1 MPSSLAGLGR
11 RALAP
16 AALTALTALAT
27 VLPAAHAAPAS
38 RQTFCFYDPIGTSGP
53 GYAMARDY
61 VVAMQRH
68 GADLQLKSYVDE
80 RVAVEDFRTGQCD
93 AVAATGLRTRPY
105 NPFTAAL
112 DSIGAST
119 VVRDGRVDMAA
130 SYQVVQRAV
139 ETFAS
144 PAAAKLMVSGAYE
157 IGGVFPLGAV
167 YAMVNDRRISSP
179 EAASGKRVA
188 AFDHDKAQAEIIKR
202 LGAQPVSAD
211 ITNFHTKFNN
221 GSIDI
226 VVAPAIA
233 YKPLELYRGIG
244 SKGGVSRF
252 PMMILSYQL
261 VLRRD
266 RFPAG
271 FGEKSREYWL
281 AHQDE
286 ARRVITTA
294 EADIPAAQWIDFSA
308 DDARR
313 YALMMREARIELAD
327 KGLYDKRGLKMLKKI
342 RCSLHAADAECGTD
356 SENW

>member
-1 MPSSLAGLGR
+1 MSTSLCRPTLRTRAGL
-11 RALAP
+11 ATA
-16 AALTALTALAT
+16 AALLLA
-27 VLPAAHAAPAS
+27 AAAPTSAQAQAPQ
-38 RQTFCFYDPIGTSGP
+38 RLCVYDMVGTSGDQ
-53 GYAMARDY
+53 YTMTRDY

-68 GADLQLKSYVDE
+68 GVSFQLKGYTDE

-105 NPFTAAL
+105 NPFTAAI
-112 DSIGAST
+112 DSIGAT
-119 VVRDGRVDMAA
+119 TIVRDGRVDMAA
-130 SYQVVQRAV
+130 SYQAVQRAI

-211 ITNFHTKFNN
+211 VTNFHTKFNN
-221 GSIDI
+221 GAIDI

-233 YKPLELYRGIG
+233 YKPLELYKGIG
-244 SKGGVSRF
+244 KTGAVGRF
-252 PMMILSYQL
+252 PLLILTYQVIL
-261 VLRRD
+261 NRSK
-266 RFPAG
+266 FPAG
-271 FGEKSREYWL
+271 FGEKSRDYWL
-281 AHQDE
+281 SHQDE
-286 ARRVITTA
+286 ARRVIHAA
-294 EADIPAAQWIDFSA
+294 EAEIPAAQWIAFSA
-308 DDARR
+308 EDAQR
-313 YALMMREARIELAD
+313 YTLMMREARIELAD

-356 SENW
+356 SESW

>member
-1 MPSSLAGLGR
+1 MPLTFPARCGR
-11 RALAP
+11 RAF
-16 AALTALTALAT
+16 TCVAT
-27 VLPAAHAAPAS
+27 VLLASAAHAAPPT

-105 NPFTAAL
+105 NPFTAAI
-112 DSIGAST
+112 DSIGST
-119 VVRDGRVDMAA
+119 TIVRDGQVDVAA
-130 SYQVVQRAV
+130 SYQVVQRAI

-144 PAAAKLMVSGAYE
+144 PAAAKLMVSGPYE
-157 IGGVFPLGAV
+157 IGGVFPLGAA

-179 EAASGKRVA
+179 EAASGKRIA
-188 AFDHDKAQAEIIKR
+188 AFDHDKAQAEIIQR

-211 ITNFHTKFNN
+211 VTNFHTKFNN

-252 PMMILSYQL
+252 PMMIVSYQL

-271 FGEKSREYWL
+271 FGERSREYWL

-286 ARRVITTA
+286 ARRVITAA
-294 EADIPAAQWIDFSA
+294 EADIPAAQWIAFSA

-342 RCSLHAADAECGTD
+342 RCSLNAADAECGTS
-356 SENW
+356 SESW